1 LKIDNIFEN
10 DKNKI
15 KKTFFDL
22 INDNKNIEKEKKI
35 KSKKDNVDIDYYS
48 YLLYNKLIQNL
59 DIFYKF
65 LFYYKIY
72 SKISQNNLLKVR
84 IYKNLENLIYI
95 KSILDKIVKDEKEN
109 IKKTYLKNID
119 ENIREF
125 NKNYFKM
132 KELNRI
138 KMYLK
143 KVNTKIYEINVYVNS

>member
-1 LKIDNIFEN
+1 MKIDNIFEN